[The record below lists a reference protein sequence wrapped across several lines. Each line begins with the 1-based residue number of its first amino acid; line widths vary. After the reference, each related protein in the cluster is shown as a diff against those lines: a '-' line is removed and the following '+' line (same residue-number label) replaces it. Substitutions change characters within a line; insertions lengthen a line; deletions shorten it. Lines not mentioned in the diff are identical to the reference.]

1 VEWVGLD
8 IELKELERGIPF
20 LKQQLQRLG
29 APAGTTLEFERQG
42 SHVIEPIA
50 A

>member
-1 VEWVGLD
+1 LD
-8 IELKELERGIPF
+8 IELNELERGIPF

-29 APAGTTLEFERQG
+29 APAGTTLEFERAGDQ
-42 SHVIEPIA
+42 VIEPIA